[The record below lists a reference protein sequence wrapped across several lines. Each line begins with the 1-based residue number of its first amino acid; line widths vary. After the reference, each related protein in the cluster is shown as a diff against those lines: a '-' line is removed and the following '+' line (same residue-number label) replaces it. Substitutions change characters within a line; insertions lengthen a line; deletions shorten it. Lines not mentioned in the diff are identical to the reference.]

1 MTDDGLDPRLAGA
14 LRDYSRGGLR
24 PIDATAT
31 AHAAAERAASLSGMT
46 AAARRS
52 ASGLRRP
59 LAPAG
64 RVAFAAAAVAVVAV
78 VGYSLS
84 DRGTVGEGGSSV
96 PPPAS
101 VRPSPTPTATPAPTP
116 QPSPL
121 VRQLEPGEYEIPWT
135 PAEATIRLTVPD
147 GWSTDET
154 GAHLFMTKGAGPWG
168 PSDPGLPDLII
179 HDVKSVVPEIC
190 SSGDPAMAAVG
201 PSVDD
206 LVAALADQ
214 AGWAEKSDPVDVA
227 LGGYP
232 ARKFVGRL
240 PGACPEP
247 AEGVTIWAN
256 TDGTVYVPLE
266 GSEGL
271 TTIYVVNVN
280 GRRLVITAG
289 GYRSA
294 TSDDIAERDAILA
307 TIRIEPGIPLGVNA
321 PLHPDA
327 PAGLG
332 YLGPGR
338 HSVDVSGLSLSFTLP
353 PGGDTP
359 WDWERFGNLYI
370 SNSTVGP
377 QAAEAMILWTDQ
389 DGGPGVTRCGVVLHP
404 VVASSLARNA
414 ADVASAAG
422 TELVSGPTDVV
433 VGGHPAKRI
442 VLTVKEDVG
451 CDPGYFYAW
460 DQTLGG
466 AFWSGPEAGDTM
478 QIWIV
483 GVNDTGRRLFIEAAT
498 HPTAGPAVEDEI
510 RQIIDSIELE

>member
-1 MTDDGLDPRLAGA
+1 MTDDGLDPRLAA
-14 LRDYSRGGLR
+14 VLLDYSRGGLR

-31 AHAAAERAASLSGMT
+31 AHAAAERAASLSGLT
-46 AAARRS
+46 AAARRYL
-52 ASGLRRP
+52 SGPRRP
-59 LAPAG
+59 LAPTG
-64 RVAFAAAAVAVVAV
+64 RLAFAAAAVAVVVV
-78 VGYSLS
+78 VGYSLA
-84 DRGTVGEGGSSV
+84 DRGTVGDGGRSV

-101 VRPSPTPTATPAPTP
+101 VRPSPTQAATPAPTP
-116 QPSPL
+116 ANTPQASPL
-121 VRQLEPGEYEIPWT
+121 IRQLEPGEYEIPWP

-154 GAHLFMTKGAGPWG
+154 GAYLLMTKGAGPWG

-190 SSGDPAMAAVG
+190 SSGEPAMAAVG
-201 PSVDD
+201 PSADD

-271 TTIYVVNVN
+271 TTIYVVDVS
-280 GRRLVITAG
+280 GKRLVITAG

-294 TSDDIAERDAILA
+294 TADDIAERDAILA
-307 TIRIEPGIPLGVNA
+307 TIRIEPGIPVRGRIGV
-321 PLHPDA
+321 
-327 PAGLG
+327 GWSV
-332 YLGPGR
+332 LGPGR

-353 PGGDTP
+353 PGGETP

-370 SNSTVGP
+370 SNDTVGP
-377 QAAEAMILWTDQ
+377 QAAEAMILWTDLN
-389 DGGPGVTRCGVVLHP
+389 GGPGVTRCDVVLHP
-404 VVASSLARNA
+404 VVASSLARDA
-414 ADVASAAG
+414 ADVASTAG
-422 TELVSGPTDVV
+422 TELVSGPTDLV
-433 VGGHPAKRI
+433 VGGRPAKRI

-451 CDPGYFYAW
+451 CDPGYFFAW
-460 DQTLGG
+460 DQPRGG

-478 QIWIV
+478 QVWIV
-483 GVNDTGRRLFIEAAT
+483 AVNDTGRRLFIEAAT
-498 HPTAGPAVEDEI
+498 HPTAGPAVEEEI